1 MPDDITG
8 NRVCPAAN
16 RTILIVDDIPE
27 NLRLLDS
34 LLTAQGYIVRL
45 APSGAMALR
54 AIKQQAPDLILLDI
68 LMPQMDGYEVCR
80 RLKASEQT
88 RSIPVIFLS
97 ALQEGSDK
105 AKGFELGGAD
115 YITKPLQVEEIVA
128 RVEHQLQLL
137 DLQQHLQQQQE
148 MLQAQNQRLQQE
160 ICDRQQAEADLTRE
174 RTLLRTL
181 IDAIPDLIFFKNPE
195 GEYLLWNQAFEDFI
209 GRGAETIHQ
218 QTDADLFSPE
228 GAAWI
233 QHHDCKV
240 METMQPLRF
249 EERADFPDQRQRLF
263 DTYKVPLLNATGEA
277 LGLIGVCRDITEQKH
292 QEQSLRIIFE
302 QTSAKTGQAFCC
314 TLVRCLAE
322 VLQVRLVVI
331 GRQID
336 ADRTQSLA
344 FWQNGSFGE
353 NRESVLAGTPCGD
366 IMQGHMVFHQQDVQ
380 THYPDDS
387 DLKDWGVSS
396 YFGVPLMGSNNQIIG
411 HLVLMDDR
419 PMTPSLPRELI
430 LKISATRAGAELER
444 QTFENDLQRAREEAD
459 AANLAK
465 SEFLA
470 NISHE
475 LRTPLNAI
483 LGFTQLILQE
493 GALDR
498 ATHEHLEIVN
508 RSGEHLLTLINDVL
522 EMSKIEAGKV
532 VLNPQPFDL
541 HKLLQTLDDMFSFKA
556 RAKEVALRTYCD
568 PNVPRYIAA
577 DESKLRQILI
587 NLLSNAVKFTQQG
600 HILLRVERTGP
611 EGLDAPSP
619 GDVTGASQSLPIV
632 LKFQVEDTGF
642 GIALQEMQTLF
653 EPFVQA
659 TAGQKSQE
667 GTGLGLPISQRFVQ
681 LMGGTIEVQTALEQG
696 STFSFE
702 VEVLPITPLGIDP
715 STLVYPDVKRLAP
728 HQPDY
733 RLLVAED
740 HSPNRLLLVKMLTS
754 AGFLVE
760 VAEDGL
766 AAVAQARAWKPH
778 LILMDIRMPR
788 LDGYAATQRI
798 KAAHLQP
805 DPVIIALTAST
816 FDNERA
822 RVIAV
827 GCDDFLRKPFRAN
840 QIFQKIAQHLPVQYL
855 YRTNP
860 FPPPAPASG
869 DSSQG
874 VVAHQLALALR
885 VMSPVW
891 IQSLQKAA
899 LRGSD
904 EQILQLVQE
913 IPAEQ
918 GILTQRLT
926 TLART
931 FRFDAILEL
940 VGRQCPR

>member
-1 MPDDITG
+1 MPDDIPG
-8 NRVCPAAN
+8 NRVCSAPN
-16 RTILIVDDIPE
+16 RTILVVDDISE
-27 NLRLLDS
+27 NLLLLDS
-34 LLTAQGYIVRL
+34 LLTAQGYTVRL

-54 AIKQQAPDLILLDI
+54 AIAQQPPDLILLDI
-68 LMPQMDGYEVCR
+68 LMPNMDGYEVCR

-105 AKGFELGGAD
+105 ARGFELGGAD

-128 RVEHQLQLL
+128 RIEHQLKLL
-137 DLQQHLQQQQE
+137 DLQQHLQQQHKL
-148 MLQAQNQRLQQE
+148 LQAQNQRLQQE
-160 ICDRQQAEADLTRE
+160 ICDRQQAEADLSRE

-181 IDAIPDLIFFKNPE
+181 IDAIPDLIFFKNLE
-195 GEYLLWNQAFEDFI
+195 GEYLLWNQAFEEFT
-209 GRGAETIHQ
+209 GRSAEAIQ
-218 QTDADLFSPE
+218 RRTDIDLFAPKAS
-228 GAAWI
+228 ARI
-233 QHHDCKV
+233 QNRDRQVFESK
-240 METMQPLRF
+240 QPLRY
-249 EERADFPDQRQRLF
+249 EEQTSFLSRHRQIF
-263 DTYKVPLLNATGEA
+263 DTYKVPILDPAGETV
-277 LGLIGVCRDITEQKH
+277 GLIGVCRDITEQKY
-292 QEQSLRIIFE
+292 QNQSLRTIFE

-336 ADRTQSLA
+336 ADRTQALA
-344 FWQNGSFGE
+344 FWQNGSCGE
-353 NRESVLAGTPCGD
+353 NRESALAGTPCGD
-366 IMQGHMVFHQQDVQ
+366 IMQGHTVFHQQDVQ
-380 THYPDDS
+380 THYPDDP

-396 YFGVPLMGSNNQIIG
+396 YFGVPLRDSNSQIIG

-459 AANLAK
+459 AANQAK

-498 ATHEHLEIVN
+498 ATHEHLKIVN

-541 HKLLQTLDDMFSFKA
+541 HKLLQTLDDMFSLKA
-556 RAKEVALRTYCD
+556 RAKEVALRTYCA
-568 PNVPRYIAA
+568 PNVPRYIEA

-600 HILLRVERTGP
+600 HILLRVERADP
-611 EGLDAPSP
+611 EELDSASP
-619 GDVTGASQSLPIV
+619 EEVTGASQSPFTV
-632 LKFQVEDTGF
+632 LKFQVEDTGP
-642 GIALQEMQTLF
+642 GIALQEMQALF

-681 LMGGTIEVQTALEQG
+681 LMGGTIQVQTALAQG

-702 VEVLPITPLGIDP
+702 IKVLPTTSLGIDP
-715 STLVYPDVKRLAP
+715 ATLVYPDVKRLTP
-728 HQPDY
+728 DQPDY

-740 HSPNRLLLVKMLTS
+740 HGPNRLLLVKMLTS

-766 AAVAQARAWKPH
+766 TAVAQARAWKPH

-827 GCDDFLRKPFRAN
+827 GCDDFLRKPFQAN

-860 FPPPAPASG
+860 FPPPVLASG
-869 DSSQG
+869 ESSQG
-874 VVAHQLALALR
+874 VIAHQLALALR
-885 VMSPVW
+885 VMPSAW

-904 EQILQLVQE
+904 EQILQLVQG
-913 IPAEQ
+913 IPPEQ
-918 GILTQRLT
+918 GILAQRLT